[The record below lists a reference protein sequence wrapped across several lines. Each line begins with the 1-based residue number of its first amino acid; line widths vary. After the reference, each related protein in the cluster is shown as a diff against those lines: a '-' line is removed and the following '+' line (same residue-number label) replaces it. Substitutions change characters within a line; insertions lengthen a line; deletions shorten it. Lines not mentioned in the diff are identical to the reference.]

1 MKPLRNKGYF
11 LEASTVSGIL
21 DKMKKAD
28 LIERTI
34 DRNNRRNILVEA
46 TQKSLVIRDQV
57 EAATIELN
65 KTALQNL
72 SNDDKVVLKKALST
86 IINNFQWCTFINK
99 FHIKSINVVIEESL
113 MSFKRAGC
121 DGILTYF
128 CFRYGSATERWRI
141 SKHMGKMKTDHAW
154 SVFL

>member
-1 MKPLRNKGYF
+1 MELTECINFLLSVSQNKVFKYF
-11 LEASTVSGIL
+11 SKLLEKCDLTPAQYGVLNCLWREGQLSPKQIGELVYLEASTVSGIL
-21 DKMKKAD
+21 DKMQKAD

-34 DRNNRRNILVEA
+34 DPNNRRNILVEA

-86 IINNFQWCTFINK
+86 IINNFQ
-99 FHIKSINVVIEESL
+99 
-113 MSFKRAGC
+113 
-121 DGILTYF
+121 
-128 CFRYGSATERWRI
+128 
-141 SKHMGKMKTDHAW
+141 
-154 SVFL
+154 

>member
-1 MKPLRNKGYF
+1 MELSECINFLLSVSQNKVFKYF
-11 LEASTVSGIL
+11 SKLLEESDLTPAQYGVLNSLWREGQLSSKQIGELVYLEASTVSGIL
-21 DKMKKAD
+21 DKMQKAD

-34 DRNNRRNILVEA
+34 DPNNRRNILVEA

-86 IINNFQWCTFINK
+86 IINNFQ
-99 FHIKSINVVIEESL
+99 
-113 MSFKRAGC
+113 
-121 DGILTYF
+121 
-128 CFRYGSATERWRI
+128 
-141 SKHMGKMKTDHAW
+141 
-154 SVFL
+154 

>member
-1 MKPLRNKGYF
+1 MELSECVNFLLSVSQNKVFKYF
-11 LEASTVSGIL
+11 SKLLEECDLTPAQYGVLNCLWREGQLSPKQIGELVYLEASTISGIL
-21 DKMKKAD
+21 DKMQKAD

-34 DRNNRRNILVEA
+34 DPNNRRNILVEA

-86 IINNFQWCTFINK
+86 IINNFQ
-99 FHIKSINVVIEESL
+99 
-113 MSFKRAGC
+113 
-121 DGILTYF
+121 
-128 CFRYGSATERWRI
+128 
-141 SKHMGKMKTDHAW
+141 
-154 SVFL
+154 

>member
-21 DKMKKAD
+21 DKMQKAD

-34 DRNNRRNILVEA
+34 DPNNRRNILVEA

-86 IINNFQWCTFINK
+86 IINNFQ
-99 FHIKSINVVIEESL
+99 
-113 MSFKRAGC
+113 
-121 DGILTYF
+121 
-128 CFRYGSATERWRI
+128 
-141 SKHMGKMKTDHAW
+141 
-154 SVFL
+154 

>member
-1 MKPLRNKGYF
+1 MELLECINFLLSVSQNKVFKYF
-11 LEASTVSGIL
+11 SKLLEESDLTPAQYGVLNCLWREGQLSPKQIGELVYLEASTVSGIL
-21 DKMKKAD
+21 DKMQKAD

-34 DRNNRRNILVEA
+34 DPNNRRNILVEA

-86 IINNFQWCTFINK
+86 IINNFQ
-99 FHIKSINVVIEESL
+99 
-113 MSFKRAGC
+113 
-121 DGILTYF
+121 
-128 CFRYGSATERWRI
+128 
-141 SKHMGKMKTDHAW
+141 
-154 SVFL
+154 

>member
-1 MKPLRNKGYF
+1 MERGPAISKQIGELVY
-11 LEASTVSGIL
+11 LEASTISGIL
-21 DKMKKAD
+21 DKMQKAD

-34 DRNNRRNILVEA
+34 DPNNRRNILVEA

-86 IINNFQWCTFINK
+86 IINNFQ
-99 FHIKSINVVIEESL
+99 
-113 MSFKRAGC
+113 
-121 DGILTYF
+121 
-128 CFRYGSATERWRI
+128 
-141 SKHMGKMKTDHAW
+141 
-154 SVFL
+154 